1 MLHWSSTPRIG
12 SNMCSSIVSLEPE
25 HDAEMAH
32 AAEAVFLELL
42 FSVTHSFQTHFSKIR
57 STVVKA

>member
-1 MLHWSSTPRIG
+1 
-12 SNMCSSIVSLEPE
+12 MCSSIVSLEPE